1 MKKHMHHASVPH
13 GLHAAGKGRR
23 LGKKKLQEVHEIAV
37 DNLLRVNLHLDI

>member
-1 MKKHMHHASVPH
+1 MSYLQHAC
-13 GLHAAGKGRR
+13 GAGKGRR